1 MLMHSVSCF
10 RHDPFSA
17 VFFYLAGHILLPLR
31 VVLLEAYMLI
41 ILSRTSLDPACAS
54 LLSQLASLM
63 VLGNYLLKMYELHT
77 NHYLVINFHLIVFMS
92 VIEISAIYSS
102 PR

>member
-1 MLMHSVSCF
+1 MLMHSGSCF

-41 ILSRTSLDPACAS
+41 ILHVNDTRVSVSSRTSLDPACAS

-63 VLGNYLLKMYELHT
+63 VLGNLLKMYELR
-77 NHYLVINFHLIVFMS
+77 Y
-92 VIEISAIYSS
+92 
-102 PR
+102 